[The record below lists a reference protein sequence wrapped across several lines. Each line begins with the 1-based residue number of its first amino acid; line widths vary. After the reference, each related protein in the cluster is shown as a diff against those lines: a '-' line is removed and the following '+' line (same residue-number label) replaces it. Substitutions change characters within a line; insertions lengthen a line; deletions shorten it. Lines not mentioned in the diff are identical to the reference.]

1 MLWAGFP
8 SLKAQYS
15 AAGPFGRV
23 RSSASAAGSVPRP
36 TVQVKAAGQ
45 CPFNAGRVY
54 PCPRPDRKPAG
65 MPPRVRHCRPLAAA
79 STTPDCSDMG
89 NVLPLPA
96 QPHRLTDRPAAAPAF
111 DGREESRSGCPAG
124 SYHMN
129 ISDTARDDDRRQPAR
144 TDRHPARQPAGLPPG
159 NVGKRVELIGERR

>member
-54 PCPRPDRKPAG
+54 PCPWPDRKPAG

-79 STTPDCSDMG
+79 STTPDYSDMG